1 MVTLPQSQPP
11 KLECKGVRLTS
22 PLIEDITPDVQLQHF
37 WKKHMVTAL
46 TNCWRHIWD
55 MRAEPKIT
63 HRGIQVQKCYFL
75 ICESKMHLLNEL
87 GFPTIFA

>member
-11 KLECKGVRLTS
+11 KLECKGVKLTS
-22 PLIEDITPDVQLQHF
+22 PEAITPDVQLQHF

-55 MRAEPKIT
+55 MRDEPKIT
-63 HRGIQVQKCYFL
+63 HKGNRSSEVLFSC
-75 ICESKMHLLNEL
+75 M
-87 GFPTIFA
+87 